1 MKAVWNLCHNL
12 WGEIPEKYKT
22 NSNEMNNY
30 ELEQIRKRL
39 LGDWLA
45 NISAHRIDKERKSA
59 SYAKVSSRL
68 ILNAFCFLISEFLIV
83 NLFEEQRQLLEF
95 DI

>member
-12 WGEIPEKYKT
+12 WGEIPEKYKS
-22 NSNEMNNY
+22 NSKDTNNY

-45 NISAHRIDKERKSA
+45 NISSHRIDKERKSA
-59 SYAKVSSRL
+59 SYAKVS
-68 ILNAFCFLISEFLIV
+68 
-83 NLFEEQRQLLEF
+83 
-95 DI
+95 